1 VKTRALHFPGETV
14 KVLSPGGDS
23 VATRSGSRI
32 RLWDTTTG
40 RLLRSFNGASTAVSD
55 LAFSPDGKILLSSR
69 ESGLDG
75 IMNAWPLRLGEEIAS
90 VRPSNSR
97 GRRVLFDREGSRFY
111 ATAFRNIGAWGT
123 RMGRPEWTFRSESR
137 VFLDL
142 AIHPTDGSVIL
153 SEGAKPAFTHVSSA
167 GEPLDA
173 FGTNLFSSVKFSRD
187 GQLLLAVDNAFDATD
202 PGATFRDGI
211 PVGGAPAKDSAPKSP
226 PAFRR
231 LLPRRCRPRHCRPR
245 RWDYRVGL
253 EGGHAAAPDRRR
265 ADREHRLPRGKPRRP
280 APTGG
285 PGRWIPEIRETTEAS
300 VATYLGED
308 GFRRYHTRAQ
318 FWLNQISP

>member
-1 VKTRALHFPGETV
+1 M
-14 KVLSPGGDS
+14 LSPGGDS

-55 LAFSPDGKILLSSR
+55 LAFSPDGKMLLSSR

-202 PGATFRDGI
+202 PGATFRVMEYPSGALLRKIPLQNPRQPFAAFCLDDAALATAALAGGITVWDWKAGTPLRQIDAAQTGSIGCLAASPDGLHLPAD
-211 PVGGAPAKDSAPKSP
+211 PVAG
-226 PAFRR
+226 FRR
-231 LLPRRCRPRHCRPR
+231 FERP
-245 RWDYRVGL
+245 L
-253 EGGHAAAPDRRR
+253 
-265 ADREHRLPRGKPRRP
+265 KP
-280 APTGG
+280 AWQLIWAKT
-285 PGRWIPEIRETTEAS
+285 AS
-300 VATYLGED
+300 VAIIRERNSGSIRSAHE
-308 GFRRYHTRAQ
+308 
-318 FWLNQISP
+318 